1 MADNIERKARE
12 HKACVEQR
20 EKREQE
26 RLENPK
32 TEVTNDN
39 NDQYPEL
46 ASYKLE
52 KRSINKMYEKH
63 SEQTPNSWVFGLP
76 LGGKGFF
83 TNESCKVSRII
94 KQPNIM
100 EALRQFKKPVK
111 YDRNRLLLCRAKLL
125 AVEVDLSVE
134 SNEKNKLYTRLVK
147 RMHREGLKAMGDNM
161 KAKDKKLIESLED
174 NVEQLSCVD
183 NIMQLTNENKIQGK
197 LTISEF
203 KKQQY
208 MHFDLDIL
216 EEPDS

>member
-1 MADNIERKARE
+1 
-12 HKACVEQR
+12 
-20 EKREQE
+20 
-26 RLENPK
+26 
-32 TEVTNDN
+32 
-39 NDQYPEL
+39 
-46 ASYKLE
+46 
-52 KRSINKMYEKH
+52 
-63 SEQTPNSWVFGLP
+63 
-76 LGGKGFF
+76 
-83 TNESCKVSRII
+83 
-94 KQPNIM
+94 
-100 EALRQFKKPVK
+100 
-111 YDRNRLLLCRAKLL
+111 LLLCRAKLL

-147 RMHREGLKAMGDNM
+147 RMHREGLKAMDDKM
-161 KAKDKKLIESLED
+161 KVKDKKLIKSLED